1 MTIRIAIIGDTYNVE
16 DQLGET
22 EAHIANGCIIPC
34 YGFEFHDEGGATIYK
49 CGDAF
54 NGGIIIDC
62 FVHPESDCT
71 WCVVK
76 CNDVYF
82 EVEFIY
88 DGAYTVLYEPPPST
102 SKKKKIKDSTM
113 LNGGKLW

>member
-1 MTIRIAIIGDTYNVE
+1 MMIRIAIIGGIYNVE
-16 DQLGET
+16 DQLGG
-22 EAHIANGCIIPC
+22 NGYIIPC
-34 YGFEFHDEGGATIYK
+34 YGFEFHDEDRATIYK
-49 CGDAF
+49 CGDEF

-71 WCVVK
+71 WCVVE
-76 CNDVYF
+76 CNGVYF

-88 DGAYTVLYEPPPST
+88 SGSYKVLYESPST
-102 SKKKKIKDSTM
+102 NRKRKIKDSTM